1 MKQSRFLN
9 ILLLIVILSSMMGSN
24 TGEVRADA
32 AVPLI
37 GTKPDEPVKINQAD
51 TEANAARAAESGFT
65 LEYVAKADKKMDEA
79 TRDFSHPNYANS
91 ALLGNVVSDW
101 NAIAQEILQPTGMMM
116 GGISMATAFV
126 YLGYTQAA
134 VYDALLAIEG
144 GYKPYAYNPVVIDPT
159 ASREAAVAAATYSV
173 LSYYFTLHGF
183 AHELMMLEVEYAA
196 KLAAIPE
203 SPEKDA
209 GIAIGQAAANA
220 IITLRTGDGVLDLTE
235 TYTVLPS
242 GPGIWEPTKKP
253 DGTIVPPVDP
263 WMATLKPFLRTNPDD
278 YRPGTP
284 YGFTYDPA
292 TPPYDATELAASVA
306 YQADFAET
314 RDWGGAMSSL
324 RTPDQT
330 ATANF
335 WTTNMVIQVNDAY
348 RKVAETHSLTLLE
361 TARLMAMGNTVAAD
375 SLVLTFDSKYT
386 YSFWRPITAIRHTNM
401 DGTYSE
407 TELNTWM
414 PAVMMPSFPEYVT
427 GHSSFMSAQA
437 EVFTQ
442 FFGTDQIDIDL
453 ISTSTL
459 TTRHYATAQDLRI
472 EVGNARIWGGLHYRS
487 SNVLAEALGQQF
499 VIDALVVNGHFAPNP
514 TIFLPL
520 IFGGG

>member
-1 MKQSRFLN
+1 MKQSRFFN
-9 ILLLIVILSSMMGSN
+9 ILLLVVILSSMVGSN
-24 TGEVRADA
+24 TGAVRADA
-32 AVPLI
+32 V
-37 GTKPDEPVKINQAD
+37 VN
-51 TEANAARAAESGFT
+51 RAAESGLT
-65 LEYVAKADKKMDEA
+65 HEPVTVAEMNIDEA
-79 TRDFSHPNYANS
+79 STSFIHPNYAIS
-91 ALLGNVVSDW
+91 ALTGNIVSEW
-101 NAIAQEILQPTGMMM
+101 NAIAQDILQHTGMSMS
-116 GGISMATAFV
+116 GISMATAFV
-126 YLGYTQAA
+126 FLGYTQAA

-144 GYKPYAYNPVVIDPT
+144 GYRPYAYNPSVMEPT
-159 ASREAAVAAATYSV
+159 ASREAAVAAATYTV
-173 LSYYFTLHGF
+173 LSYYFNLYSF
-183 AHELMMLEVEYAA
+183 AAEQSMLDPVYNVM
-196 KLAAIPE
+196 LGAIPE
-203 SPEKDA
+203 SPEKHA

-220 IITLRTGDGVLDLTE
+220 IITLRAGDGVLDLTE

-263 WMATLKPFLRTNPDD
+263 WMATLKPFLRTNPDQ

-292 TPPYDATELAASVA
+292 TPPYDALELAASAA

-348 RKVAETHSLTLLE
+348 RQIAVTRSLNLVE
-361 TARLMAMGNTVAAD
+361 TARLMAMGNMVATD

-386 YSFWRPITAIRHTNM
+386 YSFWRPITAIRHTNP

-442 FFGTDQIDIDL
+442 FLGTDQIDVDL
-453 ISTSTL
+453 ISTATS
-459 TTRHYATAQDLRI
+459 TTRHYLTAQDLRT

-499 VIDALVVNGHFAPNP
+499 VIDALVVNGYFAPI
-514 TIFLPL
+514 TTMFLPL
-520 IFGGG
+520 IIGGGQ

>member
-1 MKQSRFLN
+1 MKRNKFLTV
-9 ILLLIVILSSMMGSN
+9 LLLLVILSSMLGGN
-24 TGEVRADA
+24 VNKVRATPAITPDGGMSDQHEKIFQIDRESVA
-32 AVPLI
+32 A
-37 GTKPDEPVKINQAD
+37 AD
-51 TEANAARAAESGFT
+51 MNMGEAPS
-65 LEYVAKADKKMDEA
+65 Y
-79 TRDFSHPNYANS
+79 SSQPNYTNS
-91 ALLGNVVSDW
+91 LLAVNVVSEW
-101 NAIAQEILQPTGMMM
+101 NAIAQDIMQHTGMSMS
-116 GGISMATAFV
+116 GISMATAFV
-126 YLGYTQAA
+126 FLGYTQAA
-134 VYDALLAIEG
+134 VYDALLVIEG
-144 GYKPYAYNPVVIDPT
+144 GYQPYAYFPPVLVPT
-159 ASREAAVAAATYSV
+159 ASREAAVATATYTV
-173 LSYYFTLHGF
+173 LSYYFNLHSF
-183 AHELMMLEVEYAA
+183 AAELLMLEPIYNGFMGT
-196 KLAAIPE
+196 IPE

-209 GIAIGQAAANA
+209 GVAIGQAAANA
-220 IITLRTGDGVLDLTE
+220 IITLRAGDGVLDLTE
-235 TYTVLPS
+235 IYTVLPP

-253 DGTIVPPVDP
+253 DGTVVPPVDP
-263 WMATLKPFLRTNPDD
+263 WMATLKPFLRTNPNF

-292 TPPYDATELAASVA
+292 TPPYDANELAASAA
-306 YQADFAET
+306 YMADFAET

-324 RTPDQT
+324 RTADQT

-348 RKVAETHSLTLLE
+348 RTLAETRNLSLLD
-361 TARLMAMGNTVAAD
+361 TARLMVIGNMVATD

-442 FFGTDQIDIDL
+442 FFGTDQIDVDL
-453 ISTSTL
+453 ISTATS
-459 TTRHYATAQDLRI
+459 TTRHYITAQQLRD

-487 SNVLAEALGQQF
+487 SNVLAEALGKQF
-499 VIDALVVNGHFAPNP
+499 VIDALVVNRHFAPNP